1 MSLYKHPAYPI
12 GIFAMVIIFIIVI
25 TTSLLLW
32 ELRKRELTH
41 TRLETVGVTEI
52 FAEQTA
58 RNFESADS
66 VLKDIQE
73 RLNSSFGAQ
82 FSLDSPEVQLLLGT
96 RVLGMRQLDAIYLM
110 NENGQIVNSS
120 RVPSN
125 NDALVFDQVHVKEF
139 LDQQNLDLRIGKP
152 IKNKR
157 INDWSLFISRKIQ
170 YKNGRGRGVVIA
182 GIEIS
187 HFENF
192 YKQLKLDH
200 SRPVSLYRDDGVLI
214 ASYPHR
220 ESMIGEKSPEL
231 GNVIPTLHPG
241 KIEFKSHV
249 KSNNEK
255 EEFSLELIPKFPLLI
270 SVTDDVEDALSNWR
284 ENAIPILLTSLM
296 VSLFI
301 IAAAG
306 LLAREILHQKKL
318 TEALGSAENR
328 YQHTIQSVMD
338 AIIAVDGSQNII
350 LFNPSAE
357 RMFGM
362 KADEMMGQPLL
373 SLMPIRYRGS
383 HHAYVN
389 NFESSKIKSKTMG
402 PQIGITG
409 LHADGTE
416 FPIESTISQTI
427 IDGKV
432 QLTAVLRDVSDRH
445 RAEQELREIN
455 HQLRGLTDS
464 LNTVREQERNRIA
477 RELHDDLGQQ
487 LTGIKLELSWLGN
500 RIKDGRMPST
510 ERIEEIFSQVDGA
523 ITSVRRL
530 STELRPII
538 LEDIGLED
546 AIQWLANELTKKTGI
561 AVYVNVL
568 AASQLYNKDLEA
580 ALFRI
585 TQESLTNIARHSQA
599 SHARITLIKNQH
611 DLVLSVSDDGA
622 GFTLDKKL
630 TGFGMVSMRERAN
643 ALGGQFIVRS
653 NKPNGSVIVVQFS
666 LMLPIFNQVVT

>member
-12 GIFAMVIIFIIVI
+12 GIFAMIIIFIIVI

-125 NDALVFDQVHVKEF
+125 NEALVFDQVHVKEF

-306 LLAREILHQKKL
+306 LL
-318 TEALGSAENR
+318 N
-328 YQHTIQSVMD
+328 
-338 AIIAVDGSQNII
+338 
-350 LFNPSAE
+350 
-357 RMFGM
+357 
-362 KADEMMGQPLL
+362 
-373 SLMPIRYRGS
+373 
-383 HHAYVN
+383 
-389 NFESSKIKSKTMG
+389 
-402 PQIGITG
+402 
-409 LHADGTE
+409 
-416 FPIESTISQTI
+416 
-427 IDGKV
+427 
-432 QLTAVLRDVSDRH
+432 
-445 RAEQELREIN
+445 
-455 HQLRGLTDS
+455 
-464 LNTVREQERNRIA
+464 
-477 RELHDDLGQQ
+477 
-487 LTGIKLELSWLGN
+487 
-500 RIKDGRMPST
+500 
-510 ERIEEIFSQVDGA
+510 
-523 ITSVRRL
+523 
-530 STELRPII
+530 
-538 LEDIGLED
+538 
-546 AIQWLANELTKKTGI
+546 
-561 AVYVNVL
+561 
-568 AASQLYNKDLEA
+568 
-580 ALFRI
+580 
-585 TQESLTNIARHSQA
+585 
-599 SHARITLIKNQH
+599 
-611 DLVLSVSDDGA
+611 
-622 GFTLDKKL
+622 
-630 TGFGMVSMRERAN
+630 
-643 ALGGQFIVRS
+643 
-653 NKPNGSVIVVQFS
+653 
-666 LMLPIFNQVVT
+666 